1 MSRASRDLSKGI
13 AVKSNGFK
21 YGGGGGEGWGTGGEK
36 GRRLGKGQGARDV
49 AARERLRAR
58 LEARRLE
65 RSAGSAAAVKP
76 PRARP
81 KPPPKRKR
89 AAAAVREEGTT
100 TPGAAEAASEDD
112 ESPSRVVKRRSS
124 ARDDVEAPGSPTG
137 RAPGS
142 PTGRAPGSPTG
153 RAPGS
158 PSVLDGRREA
168 PAAVAFECATCGVR
182 CGSRNNYDAHVA
194 SKKHKA
200 RAQRER
206 GREMLAAMRAERES
220 LSLARRTTP
229 SDERGAAAE
238 RPPEE
243 VG

>member
-1 MSRASRDLSKGI
+1 MPAPGPADGHMSRASRDLSKGI

-65 RSAGSAAAVKP
+65 RSAGSGGSVKP

-100 TPGAAEAASEDD
+100 TPPGAAEAASEDD
-112 ESPSRVVKRRSS
+112 ESRSRVVKRRSS

-142 PTGRAPGSPTG
+142 P
-153 RAPGS
+153 
-158 PSVLDGRREA
+158 SVLDGRPEA

-220 LSLARRTTP
+220 LSLSRRTTP

>member
-1 MSRASRDLSKGI
+1 MPAPGPADGHMSRASRDLSKGI

-65 RSAGSAAAVKP
+65 RSAGSAAAAVKP

-100 TPGAAEAASEDD
+100 TPPGAAEAASEDD
-112 ESPSRVVKRRSS
+112 ESRSRVVKRRSS

-142 PTGRAPGSPTG
+142 P
-153 RAPGS
+153 
-158 PSVLDGRREA
+158 SVLDGRPEA

-220 LSLARRTTP
+220 LSLSRRTTP